1 MAGSI
6 DVRGVSHRYAGVAD
20 EPTSALQDITFTAR
34 AGEFLAVIGP
44 SGCGKSTLLNILA
57 GLLVPTAGETQLGP
71 SAHMPQRD
79 LLMPWRTTLDN
90 VAVGLEA
97 QGRRRADARELAREH
112 LESFGLAGFEQHW
125 PHQLSGGMR
134 QRAALLRTFLVGRDV
149 LLLDE
154 PFGALDALTRL
165 QLQQWLRERC
175 VADGKTTLLVTHD
188 IDEAIALAD
197 RVCVLSP
204 RPGRVVAIVDIE
216 LPEVRSPEVRLRP
229 EFARYR
235 AQLLRTLTAEA
246 WPA

>member
-1 MAGSI
+1 MAAAVE
-6 DVRGVSHRYAGVAD
+6 VRGVSHRYPEAAGAT
-20 EPTSALQDITFTAR
+20 EALRDITLTVE

-57 GLLVPTAGETQLGP
+57 GLLTPTAGETRTNA
-71 SAHMPQRD
+71 SAHMPQRN
-79 LLMPWRTTLDN
+79 LLMPWRTALDN

-97 QGRRRADARELAREH
+97 QGHRRADARRLAREH
-112 LESFGLAGFEQHW
+112 LASFGLEGFEQRW
-125 PHQLSGGMR
+125 PHQLSGGMQ

-165 QLQQWLRERC
+165 QLQQWLRDRC
-175 VADGKTTLLVTHD
+175 VAGGKTTILVTHD

-197 RVCVLSP
+197 RICVLSP
-204 RPGRVVAIVDIE
+204 RPASVRAIVDIQ
-216 LPEVRSPEVRLRP
+216 LPETRSPEVRLLP
-229 EFARYR
+229 AFAAYR